1 MSSQVLYI
9 LQCTCNEKDFTMAI
23 LMVYKRNS
31 QFVDLSE
38 LVEKLSSFIILLK
51 PADQS
56 KYYML
61 SVTGAWDEIIKLQ
74 SKSID
79 AS

>member
-1 MSSQVLYI
+1 MSSQVIYI
-9 LQCTCNEKDFTMAI
+9 LQCTCNEIDFTMAI

-38 LVEKLSSFIILLK
+38 LVEKLSSLIIHLE

-61 SVTGAWDEIIKLQ
+61 LVTGTSDEIIKLE
-74 SKSID
+74 
-79 AS
+79 